1 MCIATLP
8 CETVTSENKRRLKSN
23 AKINDK
29 LQGTVGT
36 HLRSGGSFNKQI
48 KRGSLLSLPVKKLK
62 SVNIWH
68 IYGLK
73 GGLCRALYS
82 TFSSVLARRTKC
94 SRQQRLACNFAKY
107 SPIFIFFSLETQQ

>member
-1 MCIATLP
+1 VCIATLP

-48 KRGSLLSLPVKKLK
+48 KRGSLLSLPVKKIEIGKYLA
-62 SVNIWH
+62 
-68 IYGLK
+68 YL
-73 GGLCRALYS
+73 RAKRWIVSCAL
-82 TFSSVLARRTKC
+82 FD
-94 SRQQRLACNFAKY
+94 F
-107 SPIFIFFSLETQQ
+107 